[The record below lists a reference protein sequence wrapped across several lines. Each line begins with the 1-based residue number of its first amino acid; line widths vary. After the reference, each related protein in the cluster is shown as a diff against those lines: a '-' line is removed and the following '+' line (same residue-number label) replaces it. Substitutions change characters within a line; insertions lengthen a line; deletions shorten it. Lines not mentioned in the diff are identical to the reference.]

1 MSDYLTQLDKR
12 YAKPYNY
19 EVTLTTNWTSQG
31 SYVTQDVTVTGITA
45 ADNPVVD
52 IVTSTSN
59 YEAEQEAWGKVFKG
73 ITSANKITFYAS
85 EATETALTLLIT
97 GSRTTS

>member
-19 EVTLTTNWTSQG
+19 E
-31 SYVTQDVTVTGITA
+31 
-45 ADNPVVD
+45 
-52 IVTSTSN
+52 
-59 YEAEQEAWGKVFKG
+59 AEQEAWGKVFKG
-73 ITSANKITFYAS
+73 VTSANKITFYAS
-85 EATETALTLLIT
+85 EATEVALTLLIT